1 MGTPNETSRGH
12 RLWTTLLLACVMALG
27 GALSASPAW
36 ADEPGETTEGY
47 LLVQQALGHL
57 AHDTTSGGIAFA
69 MEKTD
74 DALSTE
80 DQEGVDVA
88 ELQEAMAALEAG
100 QAEQGRALLQR
111 SISGAISQ
119 LEPATGEET
128 GTTVVLSPLPG
139 RGSLTG
145 GEWAFLAISLLLVF
159 LGVGLA
165 WRFRPQ
171 DNVHQLRRR
180 LDPPARV
187 QAAAQSDT
195 PPEDAS

>member
-1 MGTPNETSRGH
+1 MCIRD

-27 GALSASPAW
+27 GALSASSAW

-139 RGSLTG
+139 PVSYTHLRAHETVLD
-145 GEWAFLAISLLLVF
+145 LVCRLLL
-159 LGVGLA
+159 
-165 WRFRPQ
+165 
-171 DNVHQLRRR
+171 
-180 LDPPARV
+180 
-187 QAAAQSDT
+187 
-195 PPEDAS
+195 

>member
-27 GALSASPAW
+27 GALSASSAW

-187 QAAAQSDT
+187 QAAAQPDT
-195 PPEDAS
+195 PSEDVS

>member
-1 MGTPNETSRGH
+1 MGTPHETARGH

-74 DALSTE
+74 DALSTK
-80 DQEGVDVA
+80 DQQGVDVA
-88 ELQEAMAALEAG
+88 ELQQAMAALEAG

-119 LEPATGEET
+119 LEPAIGEET

-145 GEWAFLAISLLLVF
+145 GDWALLAISLLLV
-159 LGVGLA
+159 LIGGGLA
-165 WRFRPQ
+165 WRFGPA
-171 DNVHQLRRR
+171 DNISELRRR
-180 LDPPARV
+180 LGIPATGQASTQSDNPAR
-187 QAAAQSDT
+187 
-195 PPEDAS
+195 DA